1 MTSTL
6 SSPRRGASLAYRL
19 MLGTAVV
26 ALLCF
31 GLTAAITYW
40 QSSSALTASAQATMQ
55 NAARYQAEQIGS
67 ELGQALTTGKSVAT
81 TLLVQRANNS
91 IDRDTAAAVVHD
103 QLQDHPEWVG
113 MGTLWEAQAFDAK
126 DSAFVSAKG
135 HDASGRFMTY
145 WGRDGQ
151 SLVREPLTDYD
162 TPGLG
167 DWNLKPR
174 ELGRQTVAEPYNYQI
189 GGKTVLMTTL
199 STPIQQDGTF
209 LGVVTVDI
217 ALAA

>member
-31 GLTAAITYW
+31 GLTAAISYW

-135 HDASGRFMTY
+135 HDASGRFLTY
-145 WGRDGQ
+145 WDATASHWCANR
-151 SLVREPLTDYD
+151 SPIT
-162 TPGLG
+162 TPRA
-167 DWNLKPR
+167 WA
-174 ELGRQTVAEPYNYQI
+174 T
-189 GGKTVLMTTL
+189 
-199 STPIQQDGTF
+199 GTSSR
-209 LGVVTVDI
+209 
-217 ALAA
+217 ANLAARPWPNRTTTRSAARPC